1 MIPGNLSLRKF
12 LQIGRVGWT
21 PGDLMEGHE
30 GDGQKEV
37 EFHEV
42 SQIRTKVIIV
52 AELHRVPPLNCS
64 IKDHPSVSIVVG
76 RVIFLSQK
84 FTFQGIPK
92 DSPPLL
98 QHGLGSWSSTA
109 NILRCFFSETKRTFQ
124 YLHKY
129 SIELI
134 WN

>member
-1 MIPGNLSLRKF
+1 MDNKHKLLKSGKNL

-37 EFHEV
+37 ELHEV

-64 IKDHPSVSIVVG
+64 IKDHP
-76 RVIFLSQK
+76 
-84 FTFQGIPK
+84 
-92 DSPPLL
+92 
-98 QHGLGSWSSTA
+98 
-109 NILRCFFSETKRTFQ
+109 
-124 YLHKY
+124 
-129 SIELI
+129 
-134 WN
+134 